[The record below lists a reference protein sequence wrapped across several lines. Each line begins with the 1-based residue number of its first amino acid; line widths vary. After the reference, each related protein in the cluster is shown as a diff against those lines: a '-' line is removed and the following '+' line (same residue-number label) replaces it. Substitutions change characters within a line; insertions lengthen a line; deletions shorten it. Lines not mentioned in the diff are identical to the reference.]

1 VSPSKHN
8 NRRRKDPSREP
19 PTIDLKATVVD
30 EGRKPAAPA
39 QDAAR
44 ADDGHRSSAA
54 TSADATPVTDEGGTV
69 LAATS
74 SDATRVMDEGGI
86 ASTSASARDGDSVQ
100 AVDAGSTPPAS
111 DESLSGGGS
120 AIPVSTGDFSA
131 PSEGSVATADARS
144 AAIDVR
150 SPFVTSL
157 DAPQTVD
164 EASTPAA
171 TESADPRMSGGGAAQ
186 AMDDGRLPQPSSD
199 APEAAGLSDG
209 RMLGNEAAGLVGGPM
224 PRHDAGAPGPDTLS
238 DGTAVADEGPASA
251 GAGATG
257 SRAGEGRASAYG
269 SDRDAADP
277 TVPVADED
285 LARSSRG
292 SCRRS
297 RAAARHRCR
306 SVALRASARW
316 RARASS
322 AASSERA

>member
-1 VSPSKHN
+1 MSPSKHN

-54 TSADATPVTDEGGTV
+54 TSADAIPVTDEGGTV

-74 SDATRVMDEGGI
+74 SDATRVMDEGGTAI
-86 ASTSASARDGDSVQ
+86 ASTSTSASARDGDSVQ

-150 SPFVTSL
+150 
-157 DAPQTVD
+157 
-164 EASTPAA
+164 
-171 TESADPRMSGGGAAQ
+171 
-186 AMDDGRLPQPSSD
+186 
-199 APEAAGLSDG
+199 
-209 RMLGNEAAGLVGGPM
+209 
-224 PRHDAGAPGPDTLS
+224 
-238 DGTAVADEGPASA
+238 
-251 GAGATG
+251 
-257 SRAGEGRASAYG
+257 
-269 SDRDAADP
+269 
-277 TVPVADED
+277 
-285 LARSSRG
+285 
-292 SCRRS
+292 
-297 RAAARHRCR
+297 
-306 SVALRASARW
+306 
-316 RARASS
+316 
-322 AASSERA
+322 